1 MKAKGQAS
9 KLNYDTTALLVK
21 NEKLR
26 EDYQKDL
33 LEVIDNGK
41 NKIYNP
47 QK

>member
-26 EDYQKDL
+26 GDYQKDL
-33 LEVIDNGK
+33 LDVIDNGK
-41 NKIYNP
+41 NKIDNP